1 MLSAWGYLGY
11 QQKAAQSV
19 GSLQAVVGSRETER
33 EQLMSFES
41 KLRDAQAQNV
51 LVRIERSAF
60 EETCPDFL
68 GYVLGVSDTLVCL
81 ANVDDRVR
89 FNGIDVFFHKQ
100 ISDLE
105 VPSPHATFYE
115 TALRL
120 RGDTAPATPEID
132 LSSMKSALGSIAKLT
147 PLVVIHREIEEPEA
161 CEIGQ
166 IAGLEVKT
174 FQLREI
180 DPDAD
185 WAESASSYPYAE
197 VTRVGFGGDYEG
209 ALALVAGAEI

>member
-1 MLSAWGYLGY
+1 MS
-11 QQKAAQSV
+11 
-19 GSLQAVVGSRETER
+19 TES
-33 EQLMSFES
+33 Q
-41 KLRDAQAQNV
+41 LRDAQTQNQ

-60 EETCPDFL
+60 EETCPDFM

-105 VPSPHATFYE
+105 APSPHSTFYE

-120 RGDTAPATPEID
+120 RGDTAPEAPQID
-132 LSSMKSALGSIAKLT
+132 LSSMKSALASIAKLT
-147 PLVVIHREIEEPEA
+147 PLVVIHREIEEPEV

-166 IAGLEVKT
+166 IAGIDGKS

-185 WAESASSYPYAE
+185 WAEETSSYPYAE

-209 ALALVAGAEI
+209 ALALVAGAVV